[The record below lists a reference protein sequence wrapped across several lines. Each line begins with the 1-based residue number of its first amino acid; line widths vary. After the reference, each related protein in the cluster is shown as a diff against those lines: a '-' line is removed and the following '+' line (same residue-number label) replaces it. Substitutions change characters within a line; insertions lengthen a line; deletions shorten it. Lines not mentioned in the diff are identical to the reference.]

1 MRLGHR
7 GRDADDAE
15 AGYRLGDT
23 RCMGGWA
30 GKEWKPREYSWEQN
44 DRSPEV
50 SSGLVSGE
58 SGSIAIALSGGGMR
72 SFALACGQCRAL
84 VDCGKWDSVR
94 YLSASSGG
102 AWFALSL
109 WCADGDL
116 GHLLGEIV
124 EAKALRLANLGT
136 QLKDG
141 CLRSAAAR
149 SVGVE
154 VKRKLG
160 RTGWPAFGS
169 FEAAVEA
176 ALNETLFLPF
186 SGNSLEAAAK
196 PGRPWI
202 IAGVS
207 VLGPWREM
215 PFDEKRRSYRCWEAS
230 PLCFGAPGST
240 RFEGVDIGGWIESA
254 SLGAREHRLDAY
266 VPGPSVTAAKLAVY
280 AGLAHADYV
289 ASHQTRRLAPA
300 HTLARRLT
308 SVALNYPTQ
317 TRCIDVVVGD
327 GGIVDNL
334 NLLPLVRRDSVRDI
348 IALCNFETPLND
360 TWDPYERE
368 PRYDAEAGS
377 CLDLDASLASY
388 FGIDVVPDEDRVGY
402 YLKHNQCFDRTALA
416 PLVARLQAAASRGTG
431 AVAAI
436 DLKTVENQFYNI
448 PAGMSK
454 RLIVVYL
461 GRCEA
466 WERQLTDPDLKRLLL
481 PQRLDAPNQLTDKT
495 NLVQDGRFQRFP
507 HLAASGP
514 FAPPFDNASVD
525 LLGSFAGAVLKDNM
539 SLIDTILTKP
549 FGFFDCAASLESM
562 FPSPHPAT
570 VPDAPQHT
578 IKQARRVRRK
588 SSLKHLDTLVDG
600 R

>member
-1 MRLGHR
+1 MGFGHR
-7 GRDADDAE
+7 GQDAE
-15 AGYRLGDT
+15 DARTSSKMGGVH
-23 RCMGGWA
+23 CMGGWA
-30 GKEWKPREYSWEQN
+30 EKEWRSREYSWEQS

-50 SSGLVSGE
+50 SSGFVSDE

-84 VDCGKWDSVR
+84 IDCGKWESVR

-116 GHLLGEIV
+116 RQLLGEII
-124 EAKALRLANLGT
+124 EAKELRLASLGT

-149 SVGVE
+149 SVGAE
-154 VKRKLG
+154 VKRKL
-160 RTGWPAFGS
+160 RRAGWPAFGS
-169 FEAAVEA
+169 FEATIET
-176 ALNETLFLPF
+176 ALNETLFEPF
-186 SGNSLEAAAK
+186 SGNALEAVVK

-207 VLGPWREM
+207 VLGPWRAM
-215 PFDEKRRSYRCWEAS
+215 PFDEKQRSYRCCEAS

-240 RFEGVDIGGWIESA
+240 HFEGVDIGGWIETA
-254 SLGAREHRLDAY
+254 SVGAREHRSDAY
-266 VPGPSVTAAKLAVY
+266 TPGSRVTAAKLAVY

-308 SVALNYPTQ
+308 SVALNYPTK

-360 TWDPYERE
+360 TWDPYERD

-402 YLKHNQCFDRTALA
+402 YLKHNQCFDRTALP

-436 DLKTVENQFYNI
+436 DLKTVTNQFYNI
-448 PAGMSK
+448 PAGMEK
-454 RLIVVYL
+454 RLIVIYL
-461 GRCEA
+461 GRCES

-481 PQRLDAPNQLTDKT
+481 PQRVDALNQPTDKT
-495 NLVQDGRFQRFP
+495 HLVQDGRFPRFP

-514 FAPPFDNASVD
+514 FAPPFDSASVD
-525 LLGSFAGAVLKDNM
+525 LLASFAGAVLKDNM
-539 SLIDTILTKP
+539 SLIDTILAKP

-562 FPSPHPAT
+562 FPPPNPAT
-570 VPDAPQHT
+570 LPDVPQHT
-578 IKQARRVRRK
+578 IKHARRVRRK